1 MEALAPQVEMT
12 VVAGRMV
19 ETLHRGAN
27 APALSVTWL
36 ALVGTY
42 KRSAGYK
49 RQVDDH

>member
-27 APALSVTWL
+27 LPALSVTWL
-36 ALVGTY
+36 ALVGPT
-42 KRSAGYK
+42 KGQRGTNA
-49 RQVDDH
+49 R